1 MTSVPLPKLKT
12 FSILLTL
19 IIIPSLLFAV
29 PASASPKTKR
39 AAVKS
44 KSARGSARASA
55 KGNVRSRSRYS
66 QASARR
72 GGSRSSRLSA
82 RYSRRG
88 GQVYATRDRRGR
100 LRWRRRAVVSASAHG
115 VGVHNYLS
123 ESWTQPLSVGERGST
138 AAEGQSTTP
147 MLSSQPGSGSEQK
160 PSVQSVPQSV
170 PMSRVPSAPVD
181 ASRTGVAIS
190 PGAPDAVPINPL
202 VAAYMDSLASY
213 GYGAENQGFIVTT
226 PKGEVLAE
234 HNADR
239 LFNPAS
245 VTKIATSLTAISR
258 LGPDF
263 SFRTSMYTDG
273 KLDPST
279 GILHGSLYVIGSGDP
294 AFFYENAMMISDKLN
309 RSGIREVDGNLVV
322 LGQFYFNF
330 SASRE
335 ASAKALRATFTP
347 DTWSAA
353 TRESYSRFLAI
364 RAAEDRMSD
373 AAARAQGDPRPAPA
387 PPLSAPPSLKITG
400 QTITDPSVNT
410 AKLTPLAVHTSLPL
424 LRVLKGLNDFSNNWM
439 ATIIGNLVGGPDAV
453 ERFLKT
459 DVGFK
464 EDEVRFATSSGLGA
478 NAISPRNTI
487 TMLRKLIAYLDGKG
501 LALEDILPIA
511 GVDAGTLSKRFG
523 DAYRGS
529 VVAKTGT
536 LSGVSALA
544 GVAYTRGRGPLLF
557 VIYNRGGSAHTFRA
571 AQDETIK
578 KLITLYGGPS
588 PVRAVATSGSRV
600 PDRPA
605 QQAAQSRTSSSPR

>member
-1 MTSVPLPKLKT
+1 MTSVTLPRLKT
-12 FSILLTL
+12 LSILFAFV
-19 IIIPSLLFAV
+19 IISSAAFAI
-29 PASASPKTKR
+29 PASATPKARRT
-39 AAVKS
+39 AVKS
-44 KSARGSARASA
+44 SSVRKSVKGSARG
-55 KGNVRSRSRYS
+55 RSRSSY
-66 QASARR
+66 ASARR

-82 RYSRRG
+82 RYSRSG

-100 LRWRRRAVVSASAHG
+100 LRWRRRVVVSASAHG
-115 VGVHNYLS
+115 GGVHNYLS
-123 ESWTQPLSVGERGST
+123 ESWTQPITSGERAPAPSDM
-138 AAEGQSTTP
+138 QSATP
-147 MLSSQPGSGSEQK
+147 TLNSANVSGSDQK
-160 PSVQSVPQSV
+160 PGVQALPTT
-170 PMSRVPSAPVD
+170 RVPPAAGD
-181 ASRTGVAIS
+181 ASRMGVAINRGGIDS
-190 PGAPDAVPINPL
+190 VPVNPL
-202 VAAYMDSLASY
+202 VAAYTDSLAAY

-226 PKGEVLAE
+226 LRGEVLAE

-263 SFRTSMYTDG
+263 SFRTAMYTDG

-279 GILHGSLYVIGSGDP
+279 GILHGSLYIIGSGDP
-294 AFFYENAMMISDKLN
+294 AFFYENAMMIADKLN

-335 ASAKALRATFTP
+335 ASAKALRSTLTPETWNTATK
-347 DTWSAA
+347 
-353 TRESYSRFLAI
+353 ESYSRFLVI

-373 AAARAQGDPRPAPA
+373 AAARAQGDQRPVPA
-387 PPLSAPPSLKITG
+387 PPLSSPPSLKITG

-410 AKLTPLAVHTSLPL
+410 SKLTPLAVHTSLPL

-487 TMLRKLIAYLDGKG
+487 TMLRKLITYLDGKG

-523 DAYRGS
+523 DAFRGS

-588 PVRAVATSGSRV
+588 PVRAVAATGSRV
-600 PDRPA
+600 PDRSA
-605 QQAAQSRTSSSPR
+605 QQAAQSRTSSSSR

>member
-1 MTSVPLPKLKT
+1 MTSVALPKLKAL
-12 FSILLTL
+12 SILLTFV
-19 IIIPSLLFAV
+19 IISSLLCAL
-29 PASASPKTKR
+29 PASASPKAKR
-39 AAVKS
+39 TAVKS
-44 KSARGSARASA
+44 KGGRASARASA
-55 KGNVRSRSRYS
+55 KGSVRSRSRSS

-72 GGSRSSRLSA
+72 GGSRSSRVST

-88 GQVYATRDRRGR
+88 GQIYATRDRRGR
-100 LRWRRRAVVSASAHG
+100 LRWRKRAVVSSSAHG

-123 ESWTQPLSVGERGST
+123 ESWTQPLSVGERAP
-138 AAEGQSTTP
+138 AASEGQSTTP
-147 MLSSQPGSGSEQK
+147 MLSSQPVSGSEQK
-160 PSVQSVPQSV
+160 PGVQSI
-170 PMSRVPSAPVD
+170 PMSRVPSGPVD
-181 ASRTGVAIS
+181 AARTGAAIN
-190 PGAPDAVPINPL
+190 PAAPDGVPINPL
-202 VAAYMDSLASY
+202 VAAYADSLATY

-226 PKGEVLAE
+226 LKGEVLAE

-294 AFFYENAMMISDKLN
+294 AFFYENAMMIADKLN
-309 RSGIREVDGNLVV
+309 RSGIREVEGNLVV

-347 DTWSAA
+347 DTWSGA

-373 AAARAQGDPRPAPA
+373 AAARAQGDPRPSPA

-588 PVRAVATSGSRV
+588 PVRAFATSGSRL

-605 QQAAQSRTSSSPR
+605 QQAAQSRNSSSPR

>member
-1 MTSVPLPKLKT
+1 MTSVALPKLKT
-12 FSILLTL
+12 LATLLAFV
-19 IIIPSLLFAV
+19 IISSLLFAV
-29 PASASPKTKR
+29 PASASPKAKR

-44 KSARGSARASA
+44 KSVRGRASA
-55 KGNVRSRSRYS
+55 KGKVRSRSRSS

-72 GGSRSSRLSA
+72 GGSRSSRISA

-100 LRWRRRAVVSASAHG
+100 LRWHKRAVVSASAHG

-123 ESWTQPLSVGERGST
+123 ESWTQPLSVGERAPAPGD
-138 AAEGQSTTP
+138 GQSTTP
-147 MLSSQPGSGSEQK
+147 MLSSQPVSGSEQK
-160 PSVQSVPQSV
+160 PGVQSV
-170 PMSRVPSAPVD
+170 PMSRVPSASVD
-181 ASRTGVAIS
+181 ASRTGLPVN
-190 PGAPDAVPINPL
+190 PGATDAVPINPL

-226 PKGEVLAE
+226 LKGEVLAE

-279 GILHGSLYVIGSGDP
+279 GILHGSLFVIGSGDP
-294 AFFYENAMMISDKLN
+294 AFFYENAMMIADKLN
-309 RSGIREVDGNLVV
+309 RSGIREVEGNLVV

-335 ASAKALRATFTP
+335 ASAKALRATFSP
-347 DTWSAA
+347 DTWSGA

-373 AAARAQGDPRPAPA
+373 ASARAQGDPRPAPA

-605 QQAAQSRTSSSPR
+605 QQAAQSRTPSSPR